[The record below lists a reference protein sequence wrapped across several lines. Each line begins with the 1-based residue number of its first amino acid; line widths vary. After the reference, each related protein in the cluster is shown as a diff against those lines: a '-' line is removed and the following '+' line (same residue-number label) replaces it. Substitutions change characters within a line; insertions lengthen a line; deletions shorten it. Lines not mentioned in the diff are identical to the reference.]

1 MLKKIVTSAVLLAV
15 VHFLLVVLYANGIGG
30 RIVAGIA
37 EFVIQPGIQ
46 LSRELGFGGFGLL
59 SEIGGNPVGLWIVM
73 ALNSL
78 LWGTVLSAVCA
89 KLLSFIGK

>member
-1 MLKKIVTSAVLLAV
+1 MLKKIITSAVLLAV
-15 VHFLLVVLYANGIGG
+15 VHFLLVVFYANGIGG
-30 RIVAGIA
+30 RLVAEIA
-37 EFVIQPGIQ
+37 EFAVQPGIY

-89 KLLSFIGK
+89 KLLSFLGK